1 MKVVTDA
8 SPLNY
13 LVLINAEHT
22 LPQLFGEVL
31 VPAAV
36 IEELSHVR
44 APTKV
49 REWVSTPP
57 TWLRV
62 ITTAGGLPDEK
73 LGPGESA
80 AIALAMDVAADALLI
95 DERDGTGVARRLGMK
110 TVGTLATLGMA
121 AERGV
126 VNLEE
131 SFTALR
137 STSFRATPSLLDALL
152 ALDRRRGEQR
162 RS

>member
-13 LVLINAEHT
+13 LVLINAEHV
-22 LPQLFGEVL
+22 LPKLFGEVL

-36 IEELSHVR
+36 IDELTHVR
-44 APTKV
+44 TPTKV
-49 REWVSTPP
+49 REWASAPP

-62 ITTAGGLPDEK
+62 MTTTGGLPDEK

-80 AIALAMDVAADALLI
+80 AIALAIDVAADALLI
-95 DERDGTGVARRLGMK
+95 DERDGTGVARRLGIK
-110 TVGTLATLGMA
+110 TVGTLATLAMA
-121 AERGV
+121 AERGL

-131 SFTALR
+131 AFAALR
-137 STSFRATPSLLDALL
+137 STSFRVTPSLLDALL
-152 ALDRRRGEQR
+152 TLDRQR
-162 RS
+162 RDQPWS

>member
-13 LVLINAEHT
+13 LVLINAEHV
-22 LPQLFGEVL
+22 LPKLFGEVL

-36 IEELSHVR
+36 IEELTHVR
-44 APTKV
+44 TPTKV
-49 REWVSTPP
+49 REWASAPP

-62 ITTAGGLPDEK
+62 MTTAAGLPDEK

-80 AIALAMDVAADALLI
+80 AIALAIDVAADALLI
-95 DERDGTGVARRLGMK
+95 DERDGTGVARRLGIK

-121 AERGV
+121 VEKGA

-131 SFTALR
+131 AFNALR

-152 ALDRRRGEQR
+152 TLDRQRGEQR

>member
-13 LVLINAEHT
+13 LVLINAEHV
-22 LPQLFGEVL
+22 LPRLFGEVL

-36 IEELSHVR
+36 IEELTHVR
-44 APTKV
+44 TPTKV
-49 REWVSTPP
+49 RDRVSAPP

-62 ITTAGGLPDEK
+62 TTTAGGFPDER

-80 AIALAMDVAADALLI
+80 AIAIAIDVAADALLI
-95 DERDGTGVARRLGMK
+95 DERDGTGVARRLGIK
-110 TVGTLATLGMA
+110 TVGTLATLAMA
-121 AERGV
+121 AEIGA

-131 SFTALR
+131 AFHALR

-152 ALDRRRGEQR
+152 TLDRQRGDQP

>member
-13 LVLINAEHT
+13 LVLINAEHV
-22 LPQLFGEVL
+22 LPKLFGEVL

-36 IEELSHVR
+36 IEELTHVR
-44 APTKV
+44 TPTKV
-49 REWVSTPP
+49 REWASAPP

-62 ITTAGGLPDEK
+62 MTTAGGLPDEK

-80 AIALAMDVAADALLI
+80 AIALAIDVAADALLI
-95 DERDGTGVARRLGMK
+95 DERDGTGVARRLGIK

-121 AERGV
+121 AEKGA

-131 SFTALR
+131 AFNALR

-152 ALDRRRGEQR
+152 TLDRQRGEQP

>member
-13 LVLINAEHT
+13 LVLINAEHV
-22 LPQLFGEVL
+22 LPRLFGEVL

-36 IEELSHVR
+36 IEELTHVR
-44 APTKV
+44 TPAKV
-49 REWVSTPP
+49 REWVSAPP

-62 ITTAGGLPDEK
+62 TTTAGGFPDER

-80 AIALAMDVAADALLI
+80 AIAIAIDVAADALLI
-95 DERDGTGVARRLGMK
+95 DERDGTGVARRLGIK

-121 AERGV
+121 AEKGA

-131 SFTALR
+131 AFHALR

-152 ALDRRRGEQR
+152 TLDRQRGEQP

>member
-13 LVLINAEHT
+13 LVLINAEHV
-22 LPQLFGEVL
+22 LPKLFGEVL

-36 IEELSHVR
+36 IEELTHVR
-44 APTKV
+44 TPTKV
-49 REWVSTPP
+49 REWASAPP

-62 ITTAGGLPDEK
+62 MTTAGGLPDEK

-80 AIALAMDVAADALLI
+80 AIALAIDVAADALLI
-95 DERDGTGVARRLGMK
+95 DERDGTGVARRLGIK
-110 TVGTLATLGMA
+110 TVGTLATLAMA
-121 AERGV
+121 AEKGA

-131 SFTALR
+131 AFHALR

-152 ALDRRRGEQR
+152 TLDRQRGDQP

>member
-13 LVLINAEHT
+13 LVLINAEHVM
-22 LPQLFGEVL
+22 PKLFGEVL

-44 APTKV
+44 APMKV

-62 ITTAGGLPDEK
+62 VTTAVGLPDEK

-95 DERDGTGVARRLGMK
+95 DERDGTGVARRLGIK
-110 TVGTLATLGMA
+110 TVGTLATLAMA
-121 AERGV
+121 AEKGA

-131 SFTALR
+131 AFTALR

-152 ALDRRRGEQR
+152 ALDRQRGEQR

>member
-13 LVLINAEHT
+13 LVLINAEHV
-22 LPQLFGEVL
+22 LPKLFGEVL

-36 IEELSHVR
+36 IEELTHVR
-44 APTKV
+44 TPTKV
-49 REWVSTPP
+49 REWVSAPP

-80 AIALAMDVAADALLI
+80 AIALAIDMAADALLI
-95 DERDGTGVARRLGMK
+95 DERDGTEVARRLGIK
-110 TVGTLATLGMA
+110 TVGTLATLAMA
-121 AERGV
+121 AERGA
-126 VNLEE
+126 VNLDEA
-131 SFTALR
+131 FTALR
-137 STSFRATPSLLDALL
+137 STSFRATPPLLDALL
-152 ALDRRRGEQR
+152 ALDRQRGER
-162 RS
+162 PRS